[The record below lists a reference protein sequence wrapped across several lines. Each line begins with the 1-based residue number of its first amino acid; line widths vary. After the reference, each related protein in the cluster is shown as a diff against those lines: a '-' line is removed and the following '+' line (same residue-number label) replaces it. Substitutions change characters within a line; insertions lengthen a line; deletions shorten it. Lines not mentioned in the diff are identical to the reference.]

1 MKMNKRLLTS
11 ILSILTVLFIVTG
24 CAANNDNNE
33 AVNNNAVNEN
43 TNGSANENNE
53 VNDAQIEVEFTIS
66 KDDGE
71 EVLETKTIEV
81 DEGAFVLDVLK
92 ENFDVEEEG
101 GFVTSIEGVNDDP
114 DNQLSWMYFVNDEMA
129 MVGAAEYELEADD
142 QVTFDLQ
149 AWE

>member
-1 MKMNKRLLTS
+1 MNKRLLTS

>member
-1 MKMNKRLLTS
+1 MKMNKRLLRS

-43 TNGSANENNE
+43 TNGSENVNNE
-53 VNDAQIEVEFTIS
+53 SNDAQIEVEFTIS
-66 KDDGE
+66 KDEGE
-71 EVLETKTIEV
+71 EVIETKSIEV
-81 DEGAFVLDVLK
+81 EEGAIVLDVLK
-92 ENFDVEEEG
+92 EHFDVEEEG
-101 GFVTSIEGVNDDP
+101 GFVTSIDGVNDDP
-114 DNQLSWMYFVNDEMA
+114 DNQLAWMYFVNDEMA

-142 QVTFDLQ
+142 HVNFDLQ